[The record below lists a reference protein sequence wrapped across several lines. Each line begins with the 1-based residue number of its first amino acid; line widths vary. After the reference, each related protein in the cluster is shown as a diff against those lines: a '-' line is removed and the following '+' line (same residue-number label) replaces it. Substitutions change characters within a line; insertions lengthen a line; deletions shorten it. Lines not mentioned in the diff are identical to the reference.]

1 MNSRVNKKGIATI
14 NLGFDIHGK
23 DELNRL
29 VEKLRNIEGVTDI
42 ARTAGWLRTG
52 EIIWI

>member
-14 NLGFDIHGK
+14 NLGFYIHGK

-42 ARTAGWLRTG
+42 ARTAG
-52 EIIWI
+52 